1 MKSPIIQS
9 ANRMRIWKSIVVKSF
24 TSVRVAVVVSA
35 VLALSLSVHGAA
47 AEPDHASLRGPAKM
61 RDAAEV
67 LSPTD
72 VHIDGWLGDR
82 LTANARNRLLI
93 LDLEPLLAGFHQK
106 PGSHPW
112 IGEHIGKWLHAATL
126 AWANTGDPRLRKK
139 LDDAVTELIKTQ
151 ESDGYLGTYLPEKRL
166 GLEDTRNADWDVWSF
181 KYNLIG
187 LLTYHQYT
195 GDPAALEACRRMADL
210 LLATFPEKRSILE
223 AGEHMGMAATSVL
236 EPMVLLYR
244 FTGDARYLEF
254 ARYLVKSWD
263 EPRGPKIIATLLS
276 AGQVKVNK
284 SVNLKAYEYLSNL
297 VGLCELVRVTGDQDA
312 LQALQNAWQDVVTSR
327 LYLTGGASQG
337 EHFRDGDHYLPNHDS
352 AHVSETCVTVT
363 WLQFN
368 LQLLRLTGEAK
379 FAQQLERTLYNQLA
393 AAQRP
398 DGSQWCYFTSLDGSK
413 PYGHYPGI
421 TCCYSSGPR
430 GIALAPLTAYLKT
443 SVDDVDALAVNTFE
457 TSRATVDLSGARVTV
472 EQESEFPHRGESAL
486 TFKLAQPARFALQ
499 VSPSAWSR
507 PVRLSVNGQETETTE
522 RHGWI
527 TLAARQWKDGDRV
540 ELRFNLGA
548 SVVMGTHGNT
558 GRAALTWGP
567 FVLAYDASKNPGM
580 PAPLALGFSDF
591 ANPPFNL
598 QPGSDLVFGADVRSA
613 QQPESTQ
620 ARFVTFADAGSD
632 GGSYRVWLTAPGVEL
647 PEIGLLVDGQESRSR
662 RGNWTGS
669 INDGDKTS
677 LVVTWR
683 GRAEEDWYA
692 VTLTQPVTIARV
704 AFTHGMDFDTG
715 VWFDASAGKPRIQ
728 VQRTPGGP
736 WETVAELATYPA
748 TTATDKAGLKPF
760 QTFTQRL
767 AEPVKVVAVRVLGR
781 PASGNN
787 PNQAFSSCAELEAFA
802 D

>member
-1 MKSPIIQS
+1 
-9 ANRMRIWKSIVVKSF
+9 MRIWKSIVVKSF
-24 TSVRVAVVVSA
+24 TRVRVAVVVSA
-35 VLALSLSVHGAA
+35 VLALSSTLHGAA
-47 AEPDHASLRGPAKM
+47 AELDPASFRGLAKM
-61 RDAAEV
+61 PDAAEV
-67 LSPTD
+67 LSPAD
-72 VHIDGWLGDR
+72 VHIDGWLGER
-82 LTANARNRLLI
+82 LTANARNRLRV
-93 LDLEPLLAGFHQK
+93 LDLEPLLAGFRTK

-126 AWANTGDPRLRKK
+126 AWANTGDPRLREK
-139 LDDAVTELIKTQ
+139 LDDAVMELLKTQ
-151 ESDGYLGTYLPEKRL
+151 EPDGYLGTYLPDKRL
-166 GLEDTRNADWDVWSF
+166 GLEDIPNADWDVWSF

-195 GDPAALEACRRMADL
+195 GDPAALDACRKMADL

-244 FTGDARYLEF
+244 FTGDARYLDF

-263 EPRGPKIIATLLS
+263 EPRGPRIIATLLS
-276 AGQVKVNK
+276 TGQVKVNK

-297 VGLCELVRVTGDQDA
+297 VGLCELVRVTGDRDA
-312 LQALQNAWQDVVTSR
+312 LQAVQNAWQDVVTNR

-337 EHFRDGDHYLPNHDS
+337 EHFRDGGHYLPNHDS

-363 WLQFN
+363 WFQFN

-379 FAQQLERTLYNQLA
+379 YAHELERTLYNHLA

-398 DGSQWCYFTSLDGSK
+398 DGSQWCYFTSLDGKK
-413 PYGHYPGI
+413 PYGQYPGI

-443 SVDDVDALAVNTFE
+443 RVDDVDALAVNTFE

-472 EQESEFPHRGESAL
+472 EQESKFPHRGRSVL

-499 VSPSAWSR
+499 VRPPAWSR
-507 PVRLSVNGQETETTE
+507 PVRLSVNGQETETSE
-522 RHGWI
+522 FHGWI

-548 SVVMGTHGNT
+548 SVVMGTHGNM

-580 PAPLALGFSDF
+580 PVPPALGFSDF
-591 ANPPFNL
+591 ANPPFTL

-613 QQPESTQ
+613 QQTQSTQ
-620 ARFVTFADAGSD
+620 ARFKTFADAGSD

-669 INDGDKTS
+669 INDGDKTT
-677 LVVTWR
+677 LVVTW
-683 GRAEEDWYA
+683 GGNAEEDWYA
-692 VTLTQPVTIARV
+692 VTLTHPATIARV
-704 AFTHGMDFDTG
+704 AFTHGMDFDSG
-715 VWFDASAGKPRIQ
+715 GWFNTSAGKPRIQ
-728 VQRTPGGP
+728 VQRTPGAP

-748 TTATDKAGLKPF
+748 TTARDKAGLKPF

-767 AEPVKVVAVRVLGR
+767 AEPLKVVAVRVLGR
-781 PASGNN
+781 PASGNY
-787 PNQAFSSCAELEAFA
+787 PNQAYSSCAELEAFA